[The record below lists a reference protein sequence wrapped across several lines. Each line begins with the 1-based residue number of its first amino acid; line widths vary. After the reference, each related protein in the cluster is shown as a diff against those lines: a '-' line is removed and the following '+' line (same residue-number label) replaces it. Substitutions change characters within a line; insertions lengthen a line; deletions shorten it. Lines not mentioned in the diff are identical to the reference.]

1 MGFYVCVL
9 VQFKMELINKKFCVW
24 NIEPHWPYYVYLT
37 IHVYCSQIVGRFFL
51 KFLNAKSTNTLNPKH
66 TKSRS
71 GHKLGSV
78 RLRINLPIN
87 QIRSGFKTC
96 TRCRLRS
103 LCSLAWHPFWIF
115 GWNHW
120 FCWVACWQN
129 LVTISLQ
136 KLSSNNRSAKF
147 FIQDNGD

>member
-9 VQFKMELINKKFCVW
+9 VQFKMELINKKYCVW
-24 NIEPHWPYYVYLT
+24 NIEPHCPYYVYLT
-37 IHVYCSQIVGRFFL
+37 IHVYCSWIVARFFL
-51 KFLNAKSTNTLNPKH
+51 KFLNPKSTNTLNPKH

-78 RLRINLPIN
+78 RLSINLPIN

-103 LCSLAWHPFWIF
+103 LLSGLTFFSNFWLEPLVLLGGLLTKPCSNFFAKIIF
-115 GWNHW
+115 
-120 FCWVACWQN
+120 Q
-129 LVTISLQ
+129 
-136 KLSSNNRSAKF
+136 
-147 FIQDNGD
+147 